1 MRTIAACI
9 LMLTF
14 SAAVVAEPQN
24 PPPVNALGGYDAYEL
39 APIAMDP
46 PLAGDAG
53 KEKAK
58 GKIQEH
64 MNNETA
70 PIIAQWN
77 TDAAGSA
84 RGQKLVLEPRIEKL
98 KVVSGGARFWAGA
111 LAGDSYVV
119 MKLKIVEQPSG
130 NLIAEPEFYQRAAA
144 MSGAWTIG
152 GQDKDMMHRIVLLTN
167 KYLQENYVQAV
178 GGPTGYDPK

>member
-46 PLAGDAG
+46 PLAGDAVRRKPREDPG
-53 KEKAK
+53 AHEQRD
-58 GKIQEH
+58 G
-64 MNNETA
+64 
-70 PIIAQWN
+70 PIIAQWKHRRRRKHAG
-77 TDAAGSA
+77 TEAGARAAHREAQG
-84 RGQKLVLEPRIEKL
+84 RQR
-98 KVVSGGARFWAGA
+98 GARFWAGA

-130 NLIAEPEFYQRAAA
+130 TVVAEPEFDQRAA
-144 MSGAWTIG
+144 
-152 GQDKDMMHRIVLLTN
+152 
-167 KYLQENYVQAV
+167 
-178 GGPTGYDPK
+178 P

>member
-1 MRTIAACI
+1 MRMIFACI
-9 LMLTF
+9 LMLTV

-24 PPPVNALGGYDAYEL
+24 PPPLNALGGYDAYEL
-39 APIAMDP
+39 APIAMGP

-64 MNNETA
+64 MNNETG

-77 TDAAGSA
+77 TDAAGST
-84 RGQKLVLEPRIEKL
+84 RGQTLLFEPHIEKL

-111 LAGDSYVV
+111 FAGDSYVV
-119 MKLKIVEQPSG
+119 IKLRIVEQPSG
-130 NLIAEPEFYQRAAA
+130 TVLGEPEFYQRAAA
-144 MSGAWTIG
+144 MSGAWTVG

-167 KYLQENYVQAV
+167 KYLLMNYEQPV
-178 GGPTGYDPK
+178 GGPTGYDPQ

>member
-9 LMLTF
+9 LTLAF
-14 SAAVVAEPQN
+14 SVAAFAEPQN
-24 PPPVNALGGYDAYEL
+24 PPPANALSGYDAYEL

-64 MNNETA
+64 MNIQTA

-77 TDAAGSA
+77 TDAAGSS
-84 RGQKLVLEPRIEKL
+84 RGQKLVIEPRIEKL

-111 LAGDSYVV
+111 FAGDSYVV
-119 MKLKIVEQPSG
+119 MKVKLVEQPSG
-130 NLIAEPEFYQRAAA
+130 NVIAEPEFYQRAAA
-144 MSGAWTIG
+144 MSGAWTFG
-152 GQDKDMMHRIVLLTN
+152 GQDKDMMQRIVLLAN
-167 KYLQENYVQAV
+167 KYLLTNYEEAV
-178 GGPTGYDPK
+178 GGPTGYVPQ